1 MQRYIDRL
9 ADSPNHLCWKTN
21 RFPGQRIN
29 TAGSRHEPEGLQTG
43 SPLTAPET
51 PMTAQ
56 AAEILHYKG
65 QEFELTGEPLELYSD
80 RGQNPRH

>member
-1 MQRYIDRL
+1 
-9 ADSPNHLCWKTN
+9 
-21 RFPGQRIN
+21 
-29 TAGSRHEPEGLQTG
+29 
-43 SPLTAPET
+43 
-51 PMTAQ
+51 MTAQ